1 MDVLSRALCA
11 TLVAL
16 AASGCVFSDR
26 CVNGAARDE
35 ASGRCTLTV
44 DPDAGDTDA
53 GEGDAGA
60 GSDAGDAS
68 ADDDAGVPRRIAQV
82 SVGVVHACAIDDLG
96 VLRCWGD
103 NSSGA
108 LATGDTAASAVPRV
122 IDLGAAVTQVGG
134 TALHTC
140 ASTSAPATFCWG
152 QNAEGQIGDGTPGD
166 IPTTTPFEITGLGAL
181 QQIMGGFANTCAV
194 SLLGQAV
201 CWGRNDRNQLGNRHI
216 EMTQPVPGA
225 PMVEPDGSELEG
237 ARQVAIADRHI
248 CLRVDGRAYC
258 VGDGGEGSL
267 GDDTRLDRPEPV
279 PVSTLT
285 DVTDVAASFAHSCAV
300 AGGEVFCWGDG
311 TQGQVVPEMT
321 DSYAGPQLVVFP
333 IAAREVVT
341 GEKHSCA
348 LLEDG
353 TVHCWGTDDDGAL
366 GDAASHTGPTA
377 PVQVEGLSGV
387 TALEANF
394 VGVTCALTGAG
405 ELFCWGQDS
414 IELLGG
420 PRPGGTSIF
429 LDGMT
434 RHDTPVRVDPL

>member
-44 DPDAGDTDA
+44 HPDAGDTDA

-166 IPTTTPFEITGLGAL
+166 IPTTTPFEITALGAL

-194 SLLGQAV
+194 SLLGQVV
-201 CWGRNDRNQLGNRHI
+201 CWGRNDRNQLGNRHL
-216 EMTQPVPGA
+216 EMTQPAPGA
-225 PMVEPDGSELEG
+225 PMVEPDGATG
-237 ARQVAIADRHI
+237 RTAR
-248 CLRVDGRAYC
+248 
-258 VGDGGEGSL
+258 
-267 GDDTRLDRPEPV
+267 
-279 PVSTLT
+279 
-285 DVTDVAASFAHSCAV
+285 SC
-300 AGGEVFCWGDG
+300 
-311 TQGQVVPEMT
+311 
-321 DSYAGPQLVVFP
+321 
-333 IAAREVVT
+333 
-341 GEKHSCA
+341 
-348 LLEDG
+348 
-353 TVHCWGTDDDGAL
+353 
-366 GDAASHTGPTA
+366 
-377 PVQVEGLSGV
+377 
-387 TALEANF
+387 
-394 VGVTCALTGAG
+394 
-405 ELFCWGQDS
+405 
-414 IELLGG
+414 
-420 PRPGGTSIF
+420 PR
-429 LDGMT
+429 
-434 RHDTPVRVDPL
+434 